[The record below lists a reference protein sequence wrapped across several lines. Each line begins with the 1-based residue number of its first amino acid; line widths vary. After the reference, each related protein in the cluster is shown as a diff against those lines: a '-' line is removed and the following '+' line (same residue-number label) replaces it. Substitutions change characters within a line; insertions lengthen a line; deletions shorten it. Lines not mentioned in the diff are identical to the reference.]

1 MRVSPS
7 SETFPLR
14 QSGYSTE
21 WQHTYTHHHLHTH
34 TYAAII
40 QPQALRVPAHE
51 ALRYTKWWKMPDEMF
66 FLGRHSWKGHTH
78 IIVQVTGQHHTTWQ
92 DMKLL
97 ETHQE
102 VRGCVTSAHWRR
114 MYKMSGQHGHM
125 WNTWQAHWGHSYTN
139 VDTLHKC
146 CKSVISLPPTLIDP
160 RELPKCVPLD
170 MLFPDQVWTKT
181 ANFM

>member
-34 TYAAII
+34 LCSHY
-40 QPQALRVPAHE
+40 PATSTQSSSRWGTPIHKMVKN
-51 ALRYTKWWKMPDEMF
+51 AWWNVF
-66 FLGRHSWKGHTH
+66 FGGVTPEKVTH
-78 IIVQVTGQHHTTWQ
+78 ILLYRLQDITPPGRTWSCWKHTRRSEGVWP
-92 DMKLL
+92 LL
-97 ETHQE
+97 TE
-102 VRGCVTSAHWRR
+102 GG
-114 MYKMSGQHGHM
+114 MYKMSGQHGHT

-146 CKSVISLPPTLIDP
+146 CKCVISLPPTLIDP
-160 RELPKCVPLD
+160 RQLPKCVPLD
-170 MLFPDQVWTKT
+170 MLFTPDLWT
-181 ANFM
+181 AMN